1 MSETKAREQQNS
13 LEQQQREE
21 LEAIAEDTAQIEKKV
36 EEVEEEVEKEKVEE
50 GMMEGVR
57 DQRVVRGPM
66 GHLLS
71 DVERD
76 IEHLRSEFYDWSEKH
91 GRKRESKS

>member
-1 MSETKAREQQNS
+1 
-13 LEQQQREE
+13 
-21 LEAIAEDTAQIEKKV
+21 
-36 EEVEEEVEKEKVEE
+36 
-50 GMMEGVR
+50 MEGVR
-57 DQRVVRGPM
+57 DQRIVRGPM